1 MAIHSSSTILRAK
14 WLGGWELMQ
23 SGKTSEGYDLLS
35 GVKLSD
41 LQQMINGD
49 LSEQTAVRV
58 QSIIERQPGGAGGD
72 GTVMDA
78 LIRAA
83 KRGDHEASD
92 LLIFGDL
99 NANDD
104 RPLP

>member
-1 MAIHSSSTILRAK
+1 MATQQTKAVIRAK
-14 WLGGWELMQ
+14 WLRGWELMRA
-23 SGKTSEGYDLLS
+23 GKTSEGYDLLT

-41 LQQMINGD
+41 LAAV
-49 LSEQTAVRV
+49 SHTERPEHTFVRV
-58 QSIIERQPGGAGGD
+58 QSIIERQPRGEAGD

-83 KRGDHEASD
+83 KRGDHEANE

-99 NANDD
+99 E
-104 RPLP
+104 

>member
-1 MAIHSSSTILRAK
+1 MATHRSKTVLRAK
-14 WLGGWELMQ
+14 WLRGWELMRA
-23 SGKTSEGYDLLS
+23 GKTSEVYDLLA

-41 LQQMINGD
+41 LA
-49 LSEQTAVRV
+49 AVSDAERPEHTFIRV
-58 QSIIERQPGGAGGD
+58 QSIIERQPRGDVGGD

-83 KRGDHEASD
+83 RRGDNEANE

-99 NANDD
+99 E
-104 RPLP
+104 

>member
-1 MAIHSSSTILRAK
+1 MATQQSNVVLRAK
-14 WLGGWELMQ
+14 WLRGWELMRA
-23 SGKTSEGYDLLS
+23 GKTSEGYDLLA

-41 LQQMINGD
+41 LA
-49 LSEQTAVRV
+49 AVSDVERPERTFIRV
-58 QSIIERQPGGAGGD
+58 QSIMERQPRREVGGD

-83 KRGDHEASD
+83 RRGDHEANE

-99 NANDD
+99 E
-104 RPLP
+104 